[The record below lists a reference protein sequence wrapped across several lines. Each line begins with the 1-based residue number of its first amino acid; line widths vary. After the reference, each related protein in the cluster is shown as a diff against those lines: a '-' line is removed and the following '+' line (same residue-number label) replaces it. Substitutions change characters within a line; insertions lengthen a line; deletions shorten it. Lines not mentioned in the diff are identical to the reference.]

1 MPAGTTTDSPGLLV
15 RPPELAVV
23 LIDVQP
29 RFVDSCHTAAEP
41 VLARLEQLLI
51 ISNWFQLPVLATFE
65 EPVAEKGQLDPRLV
79 PHLPDTAQTFNKQ
92 SYSLA
97 GEPEIVTALAQLDR
111 PRLAVAGSETDVCV
125 LQSVLGLIELGYE
138 VFLLEDCVFSSE
150 PNTGPAL
157 ERMRQAG
164 AVPST
169 YKSLFYEL
177 LQTDDPTTWDQQHSE
192 ATRQGFVAPE
202 SLPPLE

>member
-1 MPAGTTTDSPGLLV
+1 MDTTG
-15 RPPELAVV
+15 RPPSLLTRPSELAVV

-29 RFVDSCHTAAEP
+29 RFVDSMHGPAEP

-51 ISNWFQLPVLATFE
+51 ICNWFELPVLATFE
-65 EPVAEKGQLDPRLV
+65 EPVAEKGQLDLRLV
-79 PHLPDTAQTFNKQ
+79 PHLPETTLTFNKQ
-92 SYSLA
+92 AYSLA
-97 GEPEIVTALAQLDR
+97 NEPEIVTALEQLGR

-138 VFLLEDCVFSSE
+138 VFLLEDCLFSSE
-150 PNTGPAL
+150 PQTGPAV

-177 LQTDDPTTWDQQHSE
+177 LQTDNPTSWGQQQSQ